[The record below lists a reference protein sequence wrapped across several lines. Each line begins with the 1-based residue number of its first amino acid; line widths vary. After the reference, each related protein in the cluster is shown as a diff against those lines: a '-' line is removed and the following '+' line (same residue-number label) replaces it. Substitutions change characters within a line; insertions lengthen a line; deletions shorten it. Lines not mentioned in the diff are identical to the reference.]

1 MPTCSS
7 CEQKKAKSDFSK
19 DEIKNGDQK
28 RCKEC
33 VALTESLFSNA
44 LSTRR
49 FDEVSTDAQVE
60 RLRSKDANTQADAA
74 NKLWALTR
82 RGEEQVDRDIAAAG
96 AIGPLVEM
104 LRVRGDDRAWTAAMA
119 LQALSCRSQVRK
131 AAIAAAGAIPLLN
144 GMLRTGNED
153 DKEVAALVML
163 NLSCCQ
169 ENCEATS
176 DIIERQRTIV
186 ECGSVDALVALL
198 RSPEE
203 GAREASVST
212 LACLV
217 SDSDDVRDAVVS
229 QTFESGGVGPLAD
242 MLRGASPD
250 GRIDA
255 ARMLK
260 EMCTRDSVPSAAV
273 ARELGVPAVSE
284 GQGSSSPA
292 GALVDLI
299 EKMASECTPELSHDI
314 GRIAEA
320 DTEDEHLS
328 HRMEGLAVSPMAVS
342 VS

>member
-7 CEQKKAKSDFSK
+7 CEQKKAKADFSK
-19 DEIKNGDQK
+19 DESKKGDDK
-28 RCKEC
+28 RCKDC

-82 RGEEQVDRDIAAAG
+82 RGEEQCDRDIAAAG
-96 AIGPLVEM
+96 AIGPLVEL
-104 LRVRGDDRAWTAAMA
+104 LRARGDDRAWTAAMA

-131 AAIAAAGAIPLLN
+131 AAIAAAGAIPLL
-144 GMLRTGNED
+144 GAMLQSGNED
-153 DKEVAALVML
+153 DKEVAALVLL

-169 ENCEATS
+169 ENCEATA
-176 DIIERQRTIV
+176 DIIERQRAIV
-186 ECGSVDALVALL
+186 TCGSVPALVALL
-198 RSPEE
+198 SSPEE
-203 GAREASVST
+203 GAREAAVST
-212 LACLV
+212 LSCLV
-217 SDSDDVRDAVVS
+217 SDADDVRSSVVS
-229 QTFESGGVGPLAD
+229 QTFEHGGVAPLAA

-260 EMCTRDSVPSAAV
+260 EMAQRDPHPSAAV
-273 ARELGVPAVSE
+273 ARELGVPAASE
-284 GQGSSSPA
+284 RGV
-292 GALVDLI
+292 VDLI
-299 EKMASECTPELSHDI
+299 EKLASECMPEMSHDI
-314 GRIAEA
+314 GMIV
-320 DTEDEHLS
+320 EDEDDSLTHS
-328 HRMEGLAVSPMAVS
+328 METLGVAAPMAVS